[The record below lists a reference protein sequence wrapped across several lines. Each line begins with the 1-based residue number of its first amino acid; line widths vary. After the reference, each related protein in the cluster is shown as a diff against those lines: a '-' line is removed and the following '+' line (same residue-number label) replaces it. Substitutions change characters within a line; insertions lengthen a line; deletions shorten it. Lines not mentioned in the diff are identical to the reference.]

1 MGYLKAGD
9 VISGQEGSAFMTID
23 GRNKE
28 MFYLKSIESKIEKQK
43 SEVKTLGKRMT
54 QSKTAGASGSG
65 SMTIYAVTSEF
76 AQMAVDFMKN
86 GVDPYFTI
94 KVTNE
99 DPNSGIGR
107 QTVLLKNVNLD
118 SIPIS
123 SLDVESEFLEQE
135 IDFTF
140 DDIDLL
146 EKFSEPTLG

>member
-1 MGYLKAGD
+1 MGYLKAND

-23 GRNKE
+23 GKNKE
-28 MFYLKSIESKIEKQK
+28 MFYLKNIESKVEKEK

-54 QSKTAGASGSG
+54 QSKTTGASGSG

-76 AQMAVDFMKN
+76 VQMAVDFMKK
-86 GVDPYFTI
+86 GADPYFTI

-99 DPNSGIGR
+99 DPNSSIGR

-118 SIPIS
+118 SIPIAN
-123 SLDVESEFLEQE
+123 LDTEAEFLEQD

-140 DDIDLL
+140 DDVDLL
-146 EKFSEPTLG
+146 EKFGAATLG